1 MKPLLALLVFFC
13 AIGIVYGGV
22 SWASASIVSETG
34 PTPIAGGGL
43 MLTTGV
49 VLLMKGGG

>member
-1 MKPLLALLVFFC
+1 MKPLLALLTFFC
-13 AIGIVYGGV
+13 VIGAIYAGLSSAEATIVGDMGHTPLAGGV
-22 SWASASIVSETG
+22 
-34 PTPIAGGGL
+34 